1 MPSIQNMGIRQALL
15 MADELVSLAETGGG
29 HSEDDGC
36 MLLYGIIR
44 DCGHVIRDRAQKE
57 RTLHQL
63 LGLWDDQADAGVE
76 QAGKQGGTL
85 K

>member
-1 MPSIQNMGIRQALL
+1 M
-15 MADELVSLAETGGG
+15 
-29 HSEDDGC
+29 
-36 MLLYGIIR
+36 LYGIIR